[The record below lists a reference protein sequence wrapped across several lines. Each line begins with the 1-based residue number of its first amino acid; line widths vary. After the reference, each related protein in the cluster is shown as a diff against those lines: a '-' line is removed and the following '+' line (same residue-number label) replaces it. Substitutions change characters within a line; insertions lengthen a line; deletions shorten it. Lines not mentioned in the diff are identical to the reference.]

1 MSVRVRKAINFDLDT
16 KALKEFY
23 PGKDYRAAYGEIKNF
38 MENNGFEHRQ
48 WSGYVSVKALDQ
60 KEIVSSIKKIAKKF
74 PWLSQCVNRFDVTNI
89 SKTYDMVDMIKNTS
103 ARQQDTFEETKPP
116 IQDTQ
121 GNGNVL
127 SQIRSALDESDR
139 QADIFK
145 SFGFNDE
152 AKASQ
157 TKIQKRL

>member
-1 MSVRVRKAINFDLDT
+1 MSRIRRAINFDLDT

-23 PGKDYRAAYGEIKNF
+23 PGKDYRAAYGEIKAF

-48 WSGYVSVKALDQ
+48 WSGYAS
-60 KEIVSSIKKIAKKF
+60 KIAIEKDELLGYIGEMAHRF

-89 SKTYDMVDMIKNTS
+89 GRTYNMIDTIKATS
-103 ARQQDTFEETKPP
+103 ARQQDTFEAAKPP
-116 IQDTQ
+116 MQDTQ
-121 GNGNVL
+121 GDSDVL
-127 SQIRSALDESDR
+127 SQIRSTLDESDQ

-157 TKIQKRL
+157 TKIQRRL

>member
-1 MSVRVRKAINFDLDT
+1 MSARVRKAINFDLDT

-38 MENNGFEHRQ
+38 MENIGFEHRQ
-48 WSGYVSVKALDQ
+48 WSGYISIKALDQ
-60 KEIVSSIKKIAKKF
+60 KEIARNVKKIAQKF

-89 SKTYDMVDMIKNTS
+89 GKTCDMIDTIKVTS
-103 ARQQDTFEETKPP
+103 TRQDTFEETKPP
-116 IQDTQ
+116 MQDTQ
-121 GNGNVL
+121 GASDVL

-152 AKASQ
+152 AKTSQ
-157 TKIQKRL
+157 TKIQRRL

>member
-1 MSVRVRKAINFDLDT
+1 MSISVRKAINFDLDT

-38 MENNGFEHRQ
+38 MENIGFEHRQ
-48 WSGYVSVKALDQ
+48 WSGYVSIKALDQ
-60 KEIVSSIKKIAKKF
+60 EEIVSNIEKIAQKF

-89 SKTYDMVDMIKNTS
+89 GKTYNVIDTIKATS
-103 ARQQDTFEETKPP
+103 ARQQDTFEATELPMKD
-116 IQDTQ
+116 IQGGSD
-121 GNGNVL
+121 VL

-152 AKASQ
+152 VKASQ

>member
-1 MSVRVRKAINFDLDT
+1 MSVRKAINFDLDT

-38 MENNGFEHRQ
+38 MENIGFEHRQ
-48 WSGYVSVKALDQ
+48 WSGYISIKALDQ
-60 KEIVSSIKKIAKKF
+60 EEITSNVKKIAQKF

-89 SKTYDMVDMIKNTS
+89 GRTCDMIDTIKATS
-103 ARQQDTFEETKPP
+103 ARQQDTFEATEPP
-116 IQDTQ
+116 MQDTQ
-121 GNGNVL
+121 GASDVL

-152 AKASQ
+152 AKTSQ

>member
-1 MSVRVRKAINFDLDT
+1 MRPVRKAINFDLDT
-16 KALKEFY
+16 RALKEFY
-23 PGKDYRAAYGEIKNF
+23 PGKDYRAAYGEIKAF
-38 MENNGFEHRQ
+38 MESNGFEHRQ
-48 WSGYVSVKALDQ
+48 WSGYVSIEPLTKNELNEA
-60 KEIVSSIKKIAKKF
+60 IKTMAHQF

-89 SKTYDMVDMIKNTS
+89 GKTYDMVDMIKNTS

-152 AKASQ
+152 VKTSQ

>member
-1 MSVRVRKAINFDLDT
+1 MSARVRKAINFDLDT
-16 KALKEFY
+16 KALKKFY

-38 MENNGFEHRQ
+38 MENIGFEHRQ
-48 WSGYVSVKALDQ
+48 WSGYISIKALDQ
-60 KEIVSSIKKIAKKF
+60 KEIARNVKKIAQKF

-89 SKTYDMVDMIKNTS
+89 GKTCDMIDTIKATS
-103 ARQQDTFEETKPP
+103 TRQDTFEETKPP

-152 AKASQ
+152 VKTSQ